1 MALGVPSTLSNL
13 LGLDTGESWRD
24 RLREGAFVSP
34 SGVRIEFDFVDVE
47 RVGSKRGT
55 VFEFPGVDGAYI
67 QQHGLGARR
76 YPMLCFF
83 GGADHDRVATAFE
96 KAVYEPGHGKLE
108 HPLYGKIPDVVSFGE
123 VTRRDPL
130 VSAANQSIVEVT
142 FWKALKEVYPSSG
155 KDAQSE
161 IDAALGNFDVEAAQA
176 FADKTNLLTA
186 ARRATAGATI
196 KGFLRDVSST
206 LRTASD
212 QVSAVRRSM
221 DEPFA
226 TVNYGLDVL
235 VGQPLLLAQ
244 QISNLVQAPGRA
256 LAGLRSRL
264 DGYLAF
270 AQRIFGSSAGTVVS
284 VPASAVGLAL
294 KQKNDFHI
302 SNLFAQNAVAGVVVT
317 NRHHPFRTRP
327 EALDA
332 AARTAELAE
341 DVTDWSEAAHGVL
354 GEEDPGDAD
363 RALQHAVAIT
373 AGYLVELSFT
383 LLPERR
389 ITLNRNRTI
398 IDLAAELYGSVDD
411 KLDLLITSNALTG
424 SEILELPAG
433 KVIKYY
439 PEG

>member
-1 MALGVPSTLSNL
+1 MPLVPANLAKL
-13 LGLDTGESWRD
+13 LGLDTGQSWRD

-34 SGVRIEFDFVDVE
+34 SGTRIEFEFVDLE
-47 RVGSKRGT
+47 RVGSKRGS

-67 QQHGLGARR
+67 QQHGVGARR
-76 YPMLCFF
+76 YPMLCIFS
-83 GGADHDRVATAFE
+83 GRDHDRVATAFE
-96 KAVYEPGHGKLE
+96 KAVYESGHGKLE
-108 HPLYGKIPDVVSFGE
+108 HPLYGTIPDIVPFGDI
-123 VTRRDPL
+123 TRRDPL

-142 FWKALKEVYPSSG
+142 FWKALREVYPSSG
-155 KDAQSE
+155 EDAQSE
-161 IDAALGNFDVEAAQA
+161 IDAALGDFDVAAAQA
-176 FADKTNLLTA
+176 FADSENLDRAGDRA
-186 ARRATAGATI
+186 AAAATI
-196 KGFLRDVSST
+196 RGFLRDVSST

-212 QVSAVRRSM
+212 EVSAVRRSM

-226 TVNYGLDVL
+226 VVNFGLDVL

-244 QISNLVQAPGRA
+244 QISNLMQAPGRA

-270 AQRIFGSSAGTVVS
+270 AQRIFRSRAGRVTS
-284 VPASAVGLAL
+284 VPVAAVGLAL

-302 SNLFAQNAVAGVVVT
+302 ANLFAQNAVAGVVVT

-332 AARTAELAE
+332 AARMAELADE
-341 DVTDWSEAAHGVL
+341 VTAWSEAAHAVL
-354 GEEDPGDAD
+354 GEEDPGDAT

-389 ITLNRNRTI
+389 ITLDRNRTI

-411 KLDLLITSNALTG
+411 KLDLLISSNSLTG
-424 SEILELPAG
+424 SEILELQAG

-439 PEG
+439 PEGR

>member
-1 MALGVPSTLSNL
+1 MPLGVPSTLSKV
-13 LGLDTGESWRD
+13 LGLDSGESWRD
-24 RLREGAFVSP
+24 RLREGAFVAP
-34 SGVRIEFDFVDVE
+34 SGTRIEFDFVDVE
-47 RVGSKRGT
+47 RAGSKRGT
-55 VFEFPGVDGAYI
+55 AFEFPGVDGAYI
-67 QQHGLGARR
+67 QQHGVGARR
-76 YPMLCFF
+76 YPMLCIFS
-83 GGADHDRVATAFE
+83 GADHDRVATAFE
-96 KAVYEPGHGKLE
+96 KAVYEAGFGKLE
-108 HPLYGKIPDVVSFGE
+108 HPLYGKIPDIVTFGE
-123 VTRRDPL
+123 ITRRDPL

-142 FWKALKEVYPSSG
+142 FWKALREVYPNGG

-161 IDAALGNFDVEAAQA
+161 IDAALEGFDVEASQA
-176 FADKTNLLTA
+176 FANKTNLLTA
-186 ARRATAGATI
+186 ARRAAGGATVRS
-196 KGFLRDVSST
+196 FLRDVSST
-206 LRTASD
+206 LRSASD
-212 QVSAVRRSM
+212 DVSAVRREM

-244 QISNLVQAPGRA
+244 QVCNLVQAPGRA

-270 AQRIFGSSAGTVVS
+270 ARRIFASPAGRVLS
-284 VPASAVGLAL
+284 VPTAAVGLAL

-302 SNLFAQNAVAGVVVT
+302 AHLFAQNAVAGVVVT

-332 AARTAELAE
+332 AARMADLADE
-341 DVTDWSEAAHGVL
+341 VTDWSEAAHEVL
-354 GEEDPGDAD
+354 SEEDPGDAA
-363 RALQHAVAIT
+363 RALQQAVAI
-373 AGYLVELSFT
+373 AEGYLVELSFT

-411 KLDLLITSNALTG
+411 KLDLLITSNGLTG

-433 KVIKYY
+433 RVIKYY
-439 PEG
+439 PET